1 MKDLGRQTNKENV
14 DMRPGEA
21 DRILFNGTIVT
32 VDSAD
37 TVAEAVAVKDG
48 KIVAVGAQ
56 DEVMQWRGT
65 GTELTDL
72 KGKTALPG
80 FVEPHSHLSFV
91 GVKLNVANL
100 SPPPI
105 GPVGSLADLKQV
117 LLEYKESKGLKPGD
131 WIIGMGYDDTAM
143 TEQRHPNRE
152 DLDEVSHEN
161 PILCLHISA
170 HLAAMNSKALE
181 MAGIDENTPDPEG
194 GVFRRLPGLQVP
206 NGVAE
211 ELAMFSLFAVLPTP
225 SEEEAVKE
233 IEDAI
238 AYYASH
244 GTTTAHDAAI
254 KSPGQLAL
262 FRKMADEGQLD
273 IDIVG
278 WPLFNVADQMLANF
292 EQDRVYRGRFRL
304 GGLKLLLDGSIQGYT
319 AFLSQPYHVQPM
331 GDEPVG
337 RDDIGEVDQLLV
349 QSDAPADVLPLP
361 QAEGG
366 DYRGYPTFESQ
377 QEITGW
383 LKKAYAKGWSVQCH
397 TNGDAATD
405 MLIAAV
411 REAEVAY
418 PGQDR
423 RVVIVHAQTMRE
435 DQLDAAAEL
444 GMSPT
449 FFPGHVY
456 YWGDRHRDIF
466 LGSERAARVN
476 PLRSALDRGI
486 VFTGHH
492 DAPVTPADMLVPI
505 WAAVNRVTASG
516 EVLGPEQRIPA
527 IEAIRAATI
536 NGAYQLFEEETKGS
550 IEVGK
555 LADFVVLSEN
565 PLKVDPMTI
574 KDIQVLE
581 TIKEGET
588 IFRL

>member
-1 MKDLGRQTNKENV
+1 
-14 DMRPGEA
+14 MRPGEA

-48 KIVAVGAQ
+48 KIVAVGAE

-181 MAGIDENTPDPEG
+181 MAGIHENTPDPEG
-194 GVFRRLPGLQVP
+194 GVFQRLPGSQVP

-262 FRKMADEGQLD
+262 FRKMADEGRLD
-273 IDIVG
+273 IDVVG

>member
-1 MKDLGRQTNKENV
+1 MKR
-14 DMRPGEA
+14 REA
-21 DRILFNGTIVT
+21 DRILFNGAIVT
-32 VDSAD
+32 VDSAN
-37 TVAEAVAVKDG
+37 TIAEAVAVKDG
-48 KIVAVGAQ
+48 KIAAVGTE

-72 KGKTALPG
+72 EGKTVLPG

-100 SPPPI
+100 SPPPV
-105 GPVGSLADLKQV
+105 GPVGSLADLKQA
-117 LLEYKESKGLKPGD
+117 LREYKESKDLKPGD
-131 WIIGMGYDDTAM
+131 WIMGMGYDDTAM
-143 TEQRHPNRE
+143 TEQRHPTRE
-152 DLDEVSHEN
+152 DLDEVSSEY
-161 PILCLHISA
+161 PIFCLHISA
-170 HLAAMNSKALE
+170 HLAAVNSKALE
-181 MAGIDENTPDPEG
+181 IAGIDENTPDPDG
-194 GVFRRLPGLQVP
+194 GAFQRLPGSQVP
-206 NGVAE
+206 SGVAE
-211 ELAMFSLFAVLPTP
+211 ELAMFSLFAVLSTPT
-225 SEEEAVKE
+225 EEEAVKE
-233 IEDAI
+233 IEDAV

-254 KSPGQLAL
+254 KSQEQLAL
-262 FRKMADEGQLD
+262 FRKMADEGRLD

-292 EQDRVYRGRFRL
+292 EQDRIYRGRFRL

-319 AFLSQPYHVQPM
+319 AFLSQPYYVQPG

-349 QSDAPADVLPLP
+349 QRDAPAGAPPLP
-361 QAEGG
+361 RAEGG

-377 QEITGW
+377 PEITGW
-383 LKKAYAKGWSVQCH
+383 LTKAYEKGWPVQVH
-397 TNGDAATD
+397 TNGDGATD
-405 MLIAAV
+405 MLIEAV
-411 REAEVAY
+411 RQAEAAY

-449 FFPGHVY
+449 FFPSHVY

-466 LGSERAARVN
+466 LGPERAARIN

-516 EVLGPEQRIPA
+516 ELLGPEQRIPV

-555 LADFVVLSEN
+555 VADFVVLSEN
-565 PLKVDPMTI
+565 PLQVDPMTI

-581 TIKEGET
+581 TIKEGKT
-588 IFRL
+588 IFKL

>member
-1 MKDLGRQTNKENV
+1 MNPR
-14 DMRPGEA
+14 EA

-32 VDSAD
+32 VDSAN
-37 TVAEAVAVKDG
+37 TVAEAVAIKDG
-48 KIVAVGAQ
+48 KIAAVGTEV
-56 DEVMQWRGT
+56 EVMQWRGPS
-65 GTELTDL
+65 TELTDL
-72 KGKTALPG
+72 EGKTVLPG

-100 SPPPI
+100 SPPPV
-105 GPVGSLADLKQV
+105 GPVGSLADLKQA
-117 LLEYKESKGLKPGD
+117 LREYKESKDLKPGD
-131 WIIGMGYDDTAM
+131 WIMGMGYDDTAIA
-143 TEQRHPNRE
+143 EKRHPTRE
-152 DLDEVSHEN
+152 DLDEVSSEY
-161 PILCLHISA
+161 PIFCLHISA
-170 HLAAMNSKALE
+170 HLAAVNSKALE
-181 MAGIDENTPDPEG
+181 IAGIDENTPDPDG
-194 GVFRRLPGLQVP
+194 GAFQRLPGSQVP
-206 NGVAE
+206 SGVAE
-211 ELAMFSLFAVLPTP
+211 ELAMFSLFAVLSTP

-233 IEDAI
+233 IEDAV

-254 KSPGQLAL
+254 KSQEQLAL
-262 FRKMADEGQLD
+262 FRKMADEDRLD
-273 IDIVG
+273 IDVVG
-278 WPLFNVADQMLANF
+278 WPLFSVADQMLANF

-304 GGLKLLLDGSIQGYT
+304 GGLKLVLDGSIQGYT
-319 AFLSQPYHVQPM
+319 AFLSQPYYVQP
-331 GDEPVG
+331 GSDEPVG
-337 RDDIGEVDQLLV
+337 GDDIGEVDHLLV
-349 QSDAPADVLPLP
+349 QTDAPADVTPLP

-366 DYRGYPTFESQ
+366 GYRGYPTFESQ
-377 QEITGW
+377 QEVTGW
-383 LKKAYAKGWSVQCH
+383 LKKAYEKGWPAQCH

-411 REAEVAY
+411 REAEAAY
-418 PGQDR
+418 PGEDR

-449 FFPGHVY
+449 FFPSHVY

-466 LGSERAARVN
+466 LGSERAARIN

-516 EVLGPEQRIPA
+516 EVLGPEQRIPV

-555 LADFVVLSEN
+555 LADLLCSR
-565 PLKVDPMTI
+565 KTRSKSI
-574 KDIQVLE
+574 
-581 TIKEGET
+581 
-588 IFRL
+588 R

>member
-1 MKDLGRQTNKENV
+1 MKR
-14 DMRPGEA
+14 GEA
-21 DRILFNGTIVT
+21 DRILYNGTIVT
-32 VDSAD
+32 VDSAN

-48 KIVAVGAQ
+48 KIAAVGTEV
-56 DEVMQWRGT
+56 EVMQWRGT

-72 KGKTALPG
+72 EGKTVLPG

-100 SPPPI
+100 SPPPV
-105 GPVGSLADLKQV
+105 GPVGSLADLKQA
-117 LLEYKESKGLKPGD
+117 LREYMESKDLKPGD
-131 WIIGMGYDDTAM
+131 WIMGMGYDDTAM
-143 TEQRHPNRE
+143 TEQRHPTRE
-152 DLDEVSHEN
+152 DLDEVSSEY
-161 PILCLHISA
+161 PIFCLHISA
-170 HLAAMNSKALE
+170 HLAAVNSKALE
-181 MAGIDENTPDPEG
+181 IAGIDENTPDPDG
-194 GVFRRLPGLQVP
+194 GAFQRLPGSQVP
-206 NGVAE
+206 SGVAE
-211 ELAMFSLFAVLPTP
+211 ELAMFSLFAVLSTPT
-225 SEEEAVKE
+225 EEEAVKE
-233 IEDAI
+233 IEDAV
-238 AYYASH
+238 ANYASH

-254 KSPGQLAL
+254 KSQEQLAL
-262 FRKMADEGQLD
+262 FRKMADEGRLD
-273 IDIVG
+273 IDVVG

-319 AFLSQPYHVQPM
+319 AFLSQPYYVQP
-331 GDEPVG
+331 GADEPVG
-337 RDDIGEVDQLLV
+337 MDDIGEVDQLLV
-349 QSDAPADVLPLP
+349 QSDAPADAPPLP
-361 QAEGG
+361 RAEGG
-366 DYRGYPTFESQ
+366 DYRGYPTIESQ
-377 QEITGW
+377 QEVTGW
-383 LKKAYAKGWSVQCH
+383 LTKAYEKGWPAQVH
-397 TNGDAATD
+397 TNGDGATD
-405 MLIAAV
+405 MLIEAV
-411 REAEVAY
+411 RQAEAAY

-449 FFPGHVY
+449 FFPSHVY

-466 LGSERAARVN
+466 LGPERAARIN

-492 DAPVTPADMLVPI
+492 DAPVTPADMLLPI

-516 EVLGPEQRIPA
+516 EVLGPEQRIPV

-536 NGAYQLFEEETKGS
+536 NGAYQLFEEEIKGS

-565 PLKVDPMTI
+565 PLQVDPMTI

-581 TIKEGET
+581 TIKEGKT
-588 IFRL
+588 IFKL